1 MVTLTDEELLLRE
14 QAAAEFAD
22 DPEYYFSHALQVP
35 TLQLAPSSLV
45 VNGLWSGERD
55 ILRLLPRALIE
66 HKEIYIGSGH
76 SLGKDFITGGIP
88 LWFQETRYPAK
99 TILTGPTARQV
110 HEITWNELERHV
122 GRRNPVLPPLGGRPI
137 QGKWEWDPE
146 HFILAFTVAD
156 SQQHIGKA
164 QGFHSENLCIIVT
177 EAQAVP
183 DKVKEQLDGL
193 MASGHVLFIAIGNP
207 LVTTGWFAKGLRNK
221 TDNLVIHLDCE
232 QSPNVLERKA
242 IIPGLCSYEWVE
254 KARKAWFAEDPNHP
268 LWLAKV
274 KGQLPTKSVSSVF
287 DRDLVERSYRYP
299 LRDAGLRV
307 SVGVDVAEFGDD
319 ESVFYTVGDGL
330 TREVVTTAK
339 HEPTDTAG
347 RASMIRVR
355 QRASVIVVDRIGVGA
370 GVASMLREMQ
380 DERAQWTVVSFA
392 GSEKPT
398 TAEDPEGSPY
408 LNQRAEAYFYARE
421 QVQLG
426 KVMAPKDAQT
436 VDELCETQYV
446 VTSKGKIM
454 LEDKADIKE
463 RLGRSPDRAD
473 AWVLAVWG
481 LKYATTIPSPFYD
494 ATDLDTDAAAAEVP
508 LNSGYGFRS

>member
-1 MVTLTDEELLLRE
+1 MTLRE
-14 QAAAEFAD
+14 EAALAFAE

-35 TLQLAPSSLV
+35 SLQLAPSPLV
-45 VNGLWSGERD
+45 VNGLWSGERE
-55 ILRLLPRALIE
+55 ILSALPRALAE

-122 GRRNPVLPPLGGRPI
+122 GRRNPTLPPLGGRPI
-137 QGKWEWDPE
+137 QGKWEWDAE

-164 QGFHSENLCIIVT
+164 QGFHSQNLCIIVT

-207 LVTTGWFAKGLRNK
+207 LVTTGWFAKGLRDRKSNI
-221 TDNLVIHLDCE
+221 VIHLDCE
-232 QSPNVLERKA
+232 QSPNVIERKA

-254 KARKAWFAEDPNHP
+254 KARQKWFAEDPNHP
-268 LWLAKV
+268 LWMAKV
-274 KGQLPTKSVSSVF
+274 KGQLPTKSVNSVF
-287 DRDLVERSYRYP
+287 DRGLIDRSYRYP
-299 LRDAGLRV
+299 LRDAGLLV
-307 SVGVDVAEFGDD
+307 STGVDVAEFGDD
-319 ESVFYTVGDGL
+319 ESAFCTLGDGL
-330 TREVVTTAK
+330 VRELVTTAK

-347 RASMIRVR
+347 RANMIRVR
-355 QRASVIVVDRIGVGA
+355 QRASVIVVDRLGVGA

-380 DERAQWTVVSFA
+380 DERSQWSVVAFA

-398 TAEDPEGSPY
+398 DADNPEGSPY
-408 LNQRAEAYFYARE
+408 ANQRAEAYFYARE
-421 QVQLG
+421 QLQLG
-426 KVMAPKDAQT
+426 KVMAPKDEQT

-446 VTSKGKIM
+446 VTSKGKIL

-481 LKYATTIPSPFYD
+481 LKYASPVSSGSYD
-494 ATDLDTDAAAAEVP
+494 ASDVDAEMALGALPV
-508 LNSGYGFRS
+508 NGGYGFR